1 MPLFSL
7 ITRQRRDLSSE
18 GAGAKV
24 GSATD
29 GRQIPFAE
37 LVGDAAYVNE
47 GSIHAMR
54 REEANSRLALAAAL
68 ALGVGLLVVA
78 PFLGLL
84 RDLLIARLPRAFAP
98 LLLAGFG
105 LAAGAALL
113 LAALRIRERRRER
126 YLALLLAVALA
137 AGLLG
142 LFRTGLAEV
151 DAVER
156 IHVLAYGL
164 LACLFARALAP
175 RRDPSTWLLAFLA
188 AALVGILDEWVQWLV
203 PTRVGDVRDV
213 GLNAGAALPGLLI
226 AWASAP
232 GAAERRMAPG
242 SRRLVALAAAA
253 GLLALAGFYDAA
265 HLGHRLES
273 PGLGSF
279 RSWHAPGELATA
291 AAQRA
296 ERWREQPPGRLAPLS
311 REDYFLTEG
320 TWRVTARN
328 AALAHGDL
336 TAAWLEN
343 LLLEAHYGPVLDLL
357 ATRSGEPHR
366 WPAWKRAEIEAAR
379 PRPDPLPYASPVL
392 APRIHVWV
400 GREAFWVGVLM
411 LAAALAFLA
420 LSRAGTAAE
429 AG

>member
-1 MPLFSL
+1 LL
-7 ITRQRRDLSSE
+7 ITRITRQSRAPPVEGDETDAVSE
-18 GAGAKV
+18 
-24 GSATD
+24 TD
-29 GRQIPFAE
+29 GREIPLAE
-37 LVGDAAYVNE
+37 HAGGAALVAG
-47 GSIHAMR
+47 GSIPAMR
-54 REEANSRLALAAAL
+54 RGEDASRLALAAAL
-68 ALGVGLLVVA
+68 ATGIALLAVA

-105 LAAGAALL
+105 IAAGGALL
-113 LAALRIRERRRER
+113 LAVLRIRERRGAR
-126 YLALLLAVALA
+126 YAALALAVALA

-164 LACLFARALAP
+164 LAFLFARAFAP
-175 RRDPSTWLLAFLA
+175 RRDLSSYLLAFLA
-188 AALVGILDEWVQWLV
+188 TALFGILDEWVQWLV
-203 PTRVGDVRDV
+203 PTRVGDIRDV
-213 GLNAGAALPGLLI
+213 GLNAGAALPGLLL
-226 AWASAP
+226 AWSAAP
-232 GAAERRMAPG
+232 GAAERRMAPR
-242 SRRLVALAAAA
+242 SRRLVSLAAAVA
-253 GLLALAGFYDAA
+253 LLALAGFYDAA
-265 HLGHRLES
+265 HLGHDLDS

-279 RSWHAPGELATA
+279 RSWHAPGELAA
-291 AAQRA
+291 VSAERA
-296 ERWREQPPGRLAPLS
+296 ELWRERPPGRPAPLS

-328 AALAHGDL
+328 AALERGDL

-343 LLLEAHYGPVLDLL
+343 LLLEAHYGPVLDLD
-357 ATRSGEPHR
+357 ATRTGEPHR
-366 WPAWKRAEIEAAR
+366 WPAWKRTEVEAGR

-392 APRIHVWV
+392 AHRIHTWT

-411 LAAALAFLA
+411 LASALAFLA
-420 LSRAGTAAE
+420 LFRAGTAAE

>member
-1 MPLFSL
+1 MTSAPVSPD
-7 ITRQRRDLSSE
+7 RRRS
-18 GAGAKV
+18 
-24 GSATD
+24 
-29 GRQIPFAE
+29 
-37 LVGDAAYVNE
+37 
-47 GSIHAMR
+47 R
-54 REEANSRLALAAAL
+54 RALAVAF

-78 PFLGLL
+78 PFLGIL

-98 LLLAGFG
+98 LLFAGFAAA
-105 LAAGAALL
+105 AAGALL
-113 LAALRIRERRRER
+113 LAALRIRERRRAR
-126 YLALLLAVALA
+126 YAALALAVALA

-164 LACLFARALAP
+164 LAFLFARAFAP

-188 AALVGILDEWVQWLV
+188 TALFGILDEWVQWLV
-203 PTRVGDVRDV
+203 PTRVGDLRDV
-213 GLNAGAALPGLLI
+213 GLNAGAALPGLLL
-226 AWASAP
+226 AWAVAP
-232 GAAERRMAPG
+232 GGTVRRLAPG
-242 SRRLVALAAAA
+242 SLRRTALAAAA
-253 GLLALAGFYDAA
+253 VLLAFAGFYDCA
-265 HLGHRLES
+265 HLGHQVAS

-279 RSWHAPGELATA
+279 RSWHAPGELAA
-291 AAQRA
+291 VSSQRA
-296 ERWREQPPGRLAPLS
+296 ERWRERPPGRLAPLS

-357 ATRSGEPHR
+357 ATRTGEPHR

-411 LAAALAFLA
+411 LASALAFLA
-420 LSRAGTAAE
+420 LFRAGAAAE